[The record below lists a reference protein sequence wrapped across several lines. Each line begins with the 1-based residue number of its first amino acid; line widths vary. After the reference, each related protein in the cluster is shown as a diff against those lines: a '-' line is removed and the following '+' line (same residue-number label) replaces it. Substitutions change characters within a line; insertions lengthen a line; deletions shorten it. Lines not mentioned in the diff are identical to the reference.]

1 MGLGQSVK
9 FDHNRKMIKVTVS
22 NDISFFKTN
31 SETEN
36 RETELGNFTGAEKS
50 ETKFPNLEY

>member
-1 MGLGQSVK
+1 
-9 FDHNRKMIKVTVS
+9 MIS
-22 NDISFFKTN
+22 RFFNTN

-36 RETELGNFTGAEKS
+36 RETGLGMLPPFTELGNFTGAEKS